1 VGEDVGSPMISAENV
16 RFLGR
21 FDNETDEGHK
31 EVSDRLGERRH
42 LDVIKGT
49 LGTRW

>member
-1 VGEDVGSPMISAENV
+1 MISAEHV
-16 RFLGR
+16 RSFER

-31 EVSDRLGERRH
+31 EVSDRLGEQRH